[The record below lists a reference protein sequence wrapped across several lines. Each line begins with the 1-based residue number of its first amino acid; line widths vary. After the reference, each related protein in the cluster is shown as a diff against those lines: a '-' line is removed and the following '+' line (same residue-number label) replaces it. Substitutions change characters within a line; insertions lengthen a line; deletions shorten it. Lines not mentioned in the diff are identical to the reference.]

1 MKKRNVFALIA
12 LCFMSFFLTACGGGN
27 LQVDYDL
34 TKLDG
39 VTMTVGEALNTETY
53 QSKYKNKVFRVRG
66 KHFTSGEDYH
76 YLVVQDGV
84 CCDFDIEIRLADDS
98 LSYPATNKNVV
109 VVATYTYVPKTATTS
124 STFYLSVAE
133 FE

>member
-1 MKKRNVFALIA
+1 MKIRKVVGLIVLVFMMMFSA
-12 LCFMSFFLTACGGGN
+12 ACSSS

-53 QSKYKNKVFRVRG
+53 QSKYKNKVFKVRG

-76 YLVVQDGV
+76 YLTVKDGV

-98 LSYPATNKNVV
+98 ISYPDTNKNVIV
-109 VVATYTYVPKTATTS
+109 IATYTYVPQTSTSS

-133 FE
+133 FK

>member
-1 MKKRNVFALIA
+1 MKIRKVVGLIVLVFMMMFSA
-12 LCFMSFFLTACGGGN
+12 ACSSS

-53 QSKYKNKVFRVRG
+53 QSKYKNKVFKVRG

-76 YLVVQDGV
+76 YLTVNDGV

-98 LSYPATNKNVV
+98 ISYPDTNKNVIV
-109 VVATYTYVPKTATTS
+109 IATYTYVPQTS
-124 STFYLSVAE
+124 KSGSTFYLSVSE
-133 FE
+133 FK

>member
-1 MKKRNVFALIA
+1 MKKKGIFGTIVLVFMMFI
-12 LCFMSFFLTACGGGN
+12 LTACGGS
-27 LQVDYDL
+27 LHVDYDL

-39 VTMTVGEALNTETY
+39 VTMSVGEALNTGSY
-53 QSKYKNKVFRVRG
+53 QSKYRNKVFRVRG
-66 KHFTSGEDYH
+66 KHFTSGDDYH

-98 LSYPATNKNVV
+98 ISYPATNKNVV
-109 VVATYTYVPKTATTS
+109 VIATYTYVPQTSTSS
-124 STFYLSVAE
+124 STFYLAVAE